1 MKTFVANG
9 KHMYNFDQV
18 AEELLYILNNEIEV
32 LRLIL
37 SNIAREHRYIS
48 EHDVNQLYIVLDE
61 RLDLL
66 ELLEEWSEKI
76 IDHVMDFLAPAP
88 PRLFHGQT
96 LEWLLENVPAE
107 FIDLRSAAEKVTVLL
122 KEIHSQ
128 NYVSQQ
134 MLLDRASLVID
145 HLPRKSKEKIDPGL
159 IKIQTNSQKKL
170 KRLTAGLMEQEEGA
184 EEETEEGNE
193 ESQK

>member
-1 MKTFVANG
+1 
-9 KHMYNFDQV
+9 MYNFDQV